1 MIRKSKLSIVASV
14 LMVLTLAVSCLSGPA
29 ALAATLRYGDRGEE
43 VKEMQ
48 RMLVELDYLKRADGI
63 YGNATQAAVIKF
75 QKANSL
81 KADGLVGTATM
92 TKLKA
97 AVKSGSISTYLK
109 KGDKGAEVKTL
120 QRMLI
125 SAGYL
130 SGSTDGIFGE
140 KTEAAVLAFQKAMK
154 LKADGLAGAATLKKL
169 EESASGSTITQ
180 QLRKGSKGV
189 QVKTLQNL
197 LIKGGY
203 LSGSADGDFGE
214 ATEKAVIL
222 FQTCNGL
229 TADGVVG
236 SKTIKALSSSSSTSA
251 KGAQVVAE
259 AMKHLGVKYA
269 YGKASPTVGF
279 DCSGLVWYVYKQRGV
294 TVPRTS
300 DTLYGYGTKVV
311 GLSSARPGDILCWSG
326 HVGIYI
332 GNNKFIHAPYTGTVV
347 RIDTVSQ
354 TPIWIARVFN

>member
-1 MIRKSKLSIVASV
+1 MQRRKYTILAAV
-14 LMVLTLAVSCLSGPA
+14 LAALTLAVSCLSSPV
-29 ALAATLRYGDRGEE
+29 ALAATLRNGDKGDE

-48 RMLVELDYLKRADGI
+48 ALLVELDFLKKADGI
-63 YGNATQAAVIKF
+63 FGDGTEAAVISF

-92 TKLKA
+92 AKMKA
-97 AVKSGSISTYLK
+97 AVNSRTISTYLS
-109 KGDKGAEVKTL
+109 KGDKGDEVKTL
-120 QRMLI
+120 QKMLI

-130 SGSTDGIFGE
+130 SGSADGIFGE
-140 KTEAAVLAFQKAMK
+140 NTEAAVLAFQKAVK
-154 LKADGLAGAATLKKL
+154 ISADGLAGSSTLKKL
-169 EESASGSTITQ
+169 EEAAAGSTITQ
-180 QLRKGSKGV
+180 QLKLGSSGA

-197 LIKGGY
+197 LIKCGY
-203 LSGSADGDFGE
+203 LSGTADGEFGE

-236 SKTIKALSSSSSTSA
+236 SKTIKALSSSNTTSS

-259 AMKHLGVKYA
+259 AMKYLGVKYV
-269 YGKASPTVGF
+269 YGKSSPTAGF
-279 DCSGLVWYVYKQRGV
+279 DCSGLVWYVYKQLGV

-300 DTLYGYGTKVV
+300 DTLYGYGTKVAS
-311 GLSSARPGDILCWSG
+311 LSAARPGDILCWDG

-347 RIDTVSQ
+347 QIGTVTK
-354 TPIWIARVFN
+354 TPIWIARIFN